1 MKKTYSIAILFAA
14 IGTAALLSSCKMKCV
29 KGSGHQITENH
40 KVNDFTRLNISGGFH
55 VNIKQDSSLT
65 ASINADDN
73 LMKYIHVESDGDE
86 LHIYT
91 KKSFCES
98 GEITIN
104 VGVRNLQS
112 LKGSGAVTFANE
124 GQLNTKDLHIELNGA
139 GKVDLNLSAANVT
152 TEGRGAS
159 EIDLKGQATSN
170 RVELTGSGKM
180 HAFDFVVGKYDIHTT
195 GASDCEINVLNDLN
209 VNTTGASDIKYKGNP
224 SNVNSSKLGAGSLT
238 HVN

>member
-1 MKKTYSIAILFAA
+1 MKKISSIVILLTIA
-14 IGTAALLSSCKMKCV
+14 GTAALLSSCKMTCV
-29 KGSGHQITENH
+29 KGSGHQVTENH
-40 KVNDFTRLNISGGFH
+40 KVTDFTRLNIDGGFH
-55 VNIKQDSSLT
+55 VNIKQDSSLN
-65 ASINADDN
+65 ASITADDN

-86 LHIYT
+86 LHIYS
-91 KKSFCES
+91 KKSMCGS
-98 GEITIN
+98 GEIIIN
-104 VGVRNLQS
+104 IGVRNLQS
-112 LKGSGAVTFANE
+112 LNGSGAVTFENE

-139 GKVDLNLSAANVT
+139 GKVDLNLNAANVT

-195 GASDCEINVLNDLN
+195 GASDCEINVLNELN
-209 VNTTGASDIKYKGNP
+209 VHTTGASDIKYKGNP